1 MSYNT
6 VVYSEAL
13 ETIVAGANIAGYM
26 EGEDKIVVGDD
37 MTLTNFLVDTYNAWK
52 DDEDKI
58 ENWYN
63 HIYEALLRKFGYT
76 E

>member
-1 MSYNT
+1 MSYNP
-6 VVYSEAL
+6 VVYSETL

-26 EGEDKIVVGDD
+26 ESEDKIAVDDD
-37 MTLTNFLVDTYNAWK
+37 MTLTDFLVDTYNAWK

-58 ENWYN
+58 ENWYDN
-63 HIYEALLRKFGYT
+63 IYEALLSKFGCA